1 MAHGWLISG
10 LHIILPIVLLLAAIG
25 LRVNEPRWFLQLQ
38 LTVFD
43 SFNRLKPRSYQG
55 ESGVRIVDI
64 DDETLERHGQ
74 WPWPRTRVAEL
85 IFRLNEMGAATT
97 VFDIVFAEPDRTSP
111 KTVVELWP
119 ELPEFD
125 ELRARVREMPD
136 HDTVLAEIVAGVGNV
151 VTGFVLTSGRAPRVP
166 VACGN
171 FAMAGD
177 DASQFVQVHEGA
189 VANLTEIAQAAAGN
203 GNFNMVPEGDG
214 LIRRVPLIMGFQD
227 RTNGEVRLYP
237 AIALEALR
245 VVQGASTMIIKS
257 SGASG
262 ETAFGEKTGISS
274 VKVGQFVVPTDANG
288 RFWVRYTGHQP
299 KRYIPAW
306 KILDGSADPS
316 LVQDHIVLVGA
327 SAAGL
332 LDLRATP
339 LDAVLPGVEVHAEI
353 IEQILDQDFIRRPDW
368 AVGAEIIYMLI
379 IGLALVVLLPRI
391 GALACAFAGSIVVAG
406 ALGFSWYAYDVQRLL
421 FNPVYPS
428 VAVLGVYLSSSLIN
442 FMRTEAEKRQVRGAF
457 SQYLSPALVE
467 QLAQHPDRLQLGG
480 ETREMTFLFCDVRG
494 FTAISEMYKEN
505 PQGLT
510 LLINRFLKP
519 LTDVILARE
528 GTIDK
533 YMGDCIMAFWNAPLD
548 VSNHADHACE
558 SAMAMFEELERLN
571 EERSGEAEADGEKFL
586 PLNIG
591 IGVNTGECVV
601 GNMGWKQRFD
611 YSVLGDAV
619 NLASRLEGQSKT
631 YGVGTVI
638 GPETAEQVDGRFAT
652 LELDLIA
659 VKGKVEAVRIFAL
672 LGDAIHAASPEFNT
686 LRGLHEQMIS
696 TYRTQDWEGAKTLLQ
711 QCRACAN
718 GTLDELYMLY
728 EERIAEYSA
737 DPPGTDWDG
746 VYIATSK

>member
-1 MAHGWLISG
+1 M
-10 LHIILPIVLLLAAIG
+10 HIIFPVILLVAAIG
-25 LRVNEPRWFLQLQ
+25 LRLNEPRWFLQLQ

-43 SFNRLKPRSYQG
+43 SFNRIKPRPYHG
-55 ESGVRIVDI
+55 DSGVRIVDI

-74 WPWPRTRVAEL
+74 WPWPRTQVAEL
-85 IFRLNEMGAATT
+85 VLRLSEMGAATT

-111 KTVVELWP
+111 RTVVELWP
-119 ELPEFD
+119 EIPEFGD
-125 ELRARVREMPD
+125 LRARVREMPD
-136 HDTVLAEIVAGVGNV
+136 HDSVLAEIIGRVGNV

-166 VACGN
+166 VSRGN

-177 DASQFVQVHEGA
+177 DAGQFVQVHEGA
-189 VANLTEIAQAAAGN
+189 VANLSEIAAAAAGN

-214 LIRRVPLIMGFQD
+214 LIRRVPLIVGFPD
-227 RTNGEVRLYP
+227 HTTGESSLYP
-237 AIALEALR
+237 AISIEALR
-245 VVQGASTMIIKS
+245 VVQGAGTMFIKS

-274 VKVGQFVVPTDANG
+274 IKVGQIVVPTDANG
-288 RFWVRYTGHQP
+288 RLWVRYAGHQP
-299 KRYIPAW
+299 DRYIPAW
-306 KILDGSADPS
+306 KILDGSAEPS
-316 LVQDHIVLVGA
+316 LVQDHIVLVGS

-339 LDAVLPGVEVHAEI
+339 IDPVLPGVEVHAEI
-353 IEQILDQDFIRRPDW
+353 IEQILEQDFAGRPDW
-368 AVGAEIIYMLI
+368 AVGAEINYMLA
-379 IGLALVVLLPRI
+379 IGLSLVLLLPRF
-391 GALACAFAGSIVVAG
+391 GVLACAFAGSFVVAG
-406 ALGFSWYAYDVQRLL
+406 AVGFSWYAYDVQRLL
-421 FNPVYPS
+421 FDPVYPS

-467 QLAQHPDRLQLGG
+467 QLAQNPDQLQLGG
-480 ETREMTFLFCDVRG
+480 ETKEMTFLFCDVRG
-494 FTAISEMYKEN
+494 FTAISETYKEN

-510 LLINRFLKP
+510 LLINRFLTP

-558 SAMAMFEELERLN
+558 SALSMFDELELLN
-571 EERSGEAEADGEKFL
+571 KQRSDEAEVEGREFL

-601 GNMGWKQRFD
+601 GNMGSKQRFD

-619 NLASRLEGQSKT
+619 NLASRLEGQSRT
-631 YGVGTVI
+631 YGVRTVV
-638 GPETAEQVDGRFAT
+638 GPETAAQADGRFAT

-659 VKGKVEAVRIFAL
+659 VKGKEEAVRIFAL
-672 LGDAIHAASPEFNT
+672 LGDENYARSPEFDS
-686 LRGLHEQMIS
+686 LRGLHCQMIS
-696 TYRTQDWEGAKTLLQ
+696 AYRAQDWEHAEALLR

-718 GTLDELYMLY
+718 SDLDELYALY
-728 EERIAEYSA
+728 GERIAEYRA
-737 DPPGTDWDG
+737 EPPESDWDG

>member
-1 MAHGWLISG
+1 MSHSWLIRG
-10 LHIILPIVLLLAAIG
+10 LHIIVPIVLLLAAIG

-43 SFNRLKPRSYQG
+43 SFNRIKPRPYQK
-55 ESGVRIVDI
+55 ESGVRIIDI
-64 DDETLERHGQ
+64 DDESLERYGQ
-74 WPWPRTRVAEL
+74 WPWPRTRVADL
-85 IFRLNEMGAATT
+85 LLRLNEMGVATT

-111 KTVVELWP
+111 QTVVELWS

-125 ELRARVREMPD
+125 DLRARVREMPD
-136 HDTVLAEIVAGVGNV
+136 HDTVLAEVVAGIGNV

-166 VACGN
+166 VSRGN

-189 VANLTEIAQAAAGN
+189 VANLTEIAEAAAGN

-214 LIRRVPLIMGFQD
+214 LIRRVPLVMGFLD
-227 RTNGEVRLYP
+227 RARGAVTLYP

-262 ETAFGEKTGISS
+262 ELAFGEKTGITSI
-274 VKVGQFVVPTDANG
+274 KVGQIVVPTDANG
-288 RFWVRYTGHQP
+288 RFWIRYTGHQRD
-299 KRYIPAW
+299 RYIPAW
-306 KILDGSADPS
+306 KIFEGSVDPS

-339 LDAVLPGVEVHAEI
+339 LDAVVPGVEVHAEI
-353 IEQILDQDFIRRPDW
+353 IEQILQQDFIRRPDW

-379 IGLALVVLLPRI
+379 IGLALIALLPRI
-391 GALACAFAGSIVVAG
+391 GALACALAGTVVVAG

-421 FNPVYPS
+421 FDPVYPS

-494 FTAISEMYKEN
+494 FTAISEMYKAN

-510 LLINRFLKP
+510 LLINRFLTP
-519 LTDVILARE
+519 LTDAILARE

-548 VSNHADHACE
+548 VSSHADHACE
-558 SAMAMFEELERLN
+558 SAMAMFEELEQLN
-571 EERSGEAEADGEKFL
+571 KERQGEAEADGETFL
-586 PLNIG
+586 PLKIG
-591 IGVNTGECVV
+591 IGINTGECVV
-601 GNMGWKQRFD
+601 GNMGSKQRFD
-611 YSVLGDAV
+611 YSVLGDSV
-619 NLASRLEGQSKT
+619 NLAARLEGQSKT
-631 YGVGTVI
+631 YGVGTVV
-638 GPETAEQVDGRFAT
+638 GPETAVQVNDRFAT

-659 VKGKVEAVRIFAL
+659 VKGKQEAVQIFAL
-672 LGDAIHAASPEFNT
+672 LGNATYAASREFGT
-686 LRGLHEQMIS
+686 LREKHDQMIS
-696 TYRTQDWEGAKTLLQ
+696 AYRSQDWKHAESMLQ
-711 QCRACAN
+711 ECRSCT
-718 GTLDELYMLY
+718 GGMLDELYLLY
-728 EERIAEYSA
+728 AERIAEFSA
-737 DPPGTDWDG
+737 EPPGAEWDG